1 MADNV
6 TLTPEERIQELS
18 DSILAS
24 VIRQDDMA
32 KKNRQ
37 MLFGQLSPKAFRD
50 ENFVIYSVLYSFKE
64 KGIVPDV
71 DFLKLYL
78 MRNTKLIRGNSSN
91 LDMNAYADSSQ
102 DPVTGYIA
110 AVVNQFVRLGG
121 MEGCDGDSF
130 QLLLEKYKSEYSAF
144 EMSKSLSDA
153 KMILYD
159 GMQVGNKTYQ
169 GYADSVAYVKGR
181 ASMLEGLFDRSTGE
195 GFIDSRLEAIEDKED
210 KKPELI
216 GDFDMIRPL
225 NKILGGIY
233 TSLFYSVLA
242 PTKGGK
248 SKFCARLAHTIAVVY
263 GNNVSVWAHEGGYAA
278 WWAQLRAIHYEYM
291 YMRGKLPEER
301 PVALSQQDILYNRYP
316 SDDVKSLE
324 QASRMDLFTN
334 PSYGVFHMIDRPFLL
349 ETFID
354 EMTTSVQLNNS
365 KAVIV
370 DYLQLITTNERNIP
384 KNQVVGRAYMNAL
397 KFANTLNVAFI
408 SPAQFTQDFMHEM
421 ASSKA
426 DNPEVRTAGGE
437 SAEVIRTPDVN
448 IVLYASIDD
457 LQRKAMTIMSAPSRM
472 SMAFKPIP
480 IMADLCSCVFA
491 SIED

>member
-248 SKFCARLAHTIAVVY
+248 SKFCARLAHTIA
-263 GNNVSVWAHEGGYAA
+263 GTTCQCGRMKEGMPLGGHSFVPYITSTCICVANCRKRGQ
-278 WWAQLRAIHYEYM
+278 WRYHSRIFCITGIRQMMLRALSRL
-291 YMRGKLPEER
+291 RGWIC
-301 PVALSQQDILYNRYP
+301 SQTHPMGY
-316 SDDVKSLE
+316 
-324 QASRMDLFTN
+324 
-334 PSYGVFHMIDRPFLL
+334 
-349 ETFID
+349 FI
-354 EMTTSVQLNNS
+354 
-365 KAVIV
+365 
-370 DYLQLITTNERNIP
+370 
-384 KNQVVGRAYMNAL
+384 
-397 KFANTLNVAFI
+397 
-408 SPAQFTQDFMHEM
+408 
-421 ASSKA
+421 
-426 DNPEVRTAGGE
+426 
-437 SAEVIRTPDVN
+437 
-448 IVLYASIDD
+448 
-457 LQRKAMTIMSAPSRM
+457 
-472 SMAFKPIP
+472 
-480 IMADLCSCVFA
+480 
-491 SIED
+491 